1 MHVQGEMNV
10 REVERYLR
18 SILGTEVTVLGMT
31 TLGKTRSDTETK
43 GYGYGIP
50 VRIDYRAGD
59 GERKSAVL
67 HTISPGAFGHE
78 HMADRAR
85 ELLWEYRAFN
95 HLPRHIRAVDVG
107 GFDSAGNLQSL
118 RKVEE
123 LCLLTEYAEGQA
135 YACDLARISGERIS
149 GERISE
155 AGAMSDRDV
164 DRADALCDYLVE
176 IHGERSG
183 EVSRGPELYVRRVRE
198 LVGDGECIMGLTDSY
213 PRHPLIPGS
222 MLEEIEHR
230 AVRWRWKLKE
240 YTHRLRQVHG
250 DFHPWNILFREGVDF
265 TVLDRSRGEYGDPA
279 DDVTCLT
286 LNYFFFSLRRDGRLQ
301 GDFEK
306 LFLRFWERYL
316 DSSGDRE
323 LLEVAAPFFAF
334 RGLVMA
340 SPVWYPALSDTVRHK
355 LLTFVLNI
363 LEEKR
368 FDPGAMNRYCGA

>member
-1 MHVQGEMNV
+1 LAVTVHVQDAMNV

-18 SILGTEVTVLGMT
+18 SILGEITVVGMT
-31 TLGKTRSDTETK
+31 TLGKARSDTGAK

-50 VRIDYRAGD
+50 MRIDYRT
-59 GERKSAVL
+59 GEGESKSAVL

-85 ELLWEYRAFN
+85 ELLWEYKAFN
-95 HLPRHIRAVDVG
+95 QLPRHIRAVDVG
-107 GFDSAGNLQSL
+107 GVDPAGNIQSL
-118 RKVEE
+118 GNVDE

-135 YACDLARISGERIS
+135 YARDFEGIGET
-149 GERISE
+149 
-155 AGAMSDRDV
+155 GAMSGRDI

-176 IHGERSG
+176 IHRGRSDD
-183 EVSRGPELYVRRVRE
+183 VSKRAELYVRRIRE

-213 PRHPLIPGS
+213 PRHPLIPVS

-230 AVRWRWKLKE
+230 AVRWRWKLKD
-240 YTHRLRQVHG
+240 YTHRPRQVHG
-250 DFHPWNILFREGVDF
+250 DFHPWNILFREGADF

-301 GDFEK
+301 GNFER

-316 DSSGDRE
+316 ESSGDRE
-323 LLEVAAPFFAF
+323 VLEVAAPFFAF

-340 SPVWYPALSDTVRHK
+340 SPVWYPALSDAVRHR
-355 LLTFVLNI
+355 LLTFVTTV
-363 LEEKR
+363 LEENR
-368 FDPGAMNRYCGA
+368 FDPRAMNRYCGA